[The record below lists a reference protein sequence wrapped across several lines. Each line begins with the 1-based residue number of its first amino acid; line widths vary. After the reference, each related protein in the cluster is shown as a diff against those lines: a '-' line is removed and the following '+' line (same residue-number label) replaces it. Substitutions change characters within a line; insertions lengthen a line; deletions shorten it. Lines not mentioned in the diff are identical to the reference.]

1 VVKPQEF
8 SFGST
13 TNKTVNLLFFN
24 DHDGPP
30 MYKTFP
36 PAGFDPVNAGPANA
50 SRHYKKS
57 DRTGGQDLK
66 YVALIHI
73 LMQKGRLGNG
83 ERIVKSNLPV
93 SNNCLMRYGMMW
105 VFNSGSPVNEML
117 NPGQSFQ
124 EAIF

>member
-73 LMQKGRLGNG
+73 LMQKKGDLGMGN
-83 ERIVKSNLPV
+83 ESSNQTSLFPIIALCV
-93 SNNCLMRYGMMW
+93 M
-105 VFNSGSPVNEML
+105 V
-117 NPGQSFQ
+117 
-124 EAIF
+124 